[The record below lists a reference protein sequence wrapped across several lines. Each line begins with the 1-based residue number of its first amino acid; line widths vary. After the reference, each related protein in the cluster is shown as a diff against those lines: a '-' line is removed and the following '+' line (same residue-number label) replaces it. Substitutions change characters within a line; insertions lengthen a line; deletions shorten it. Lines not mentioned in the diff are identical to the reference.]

1 MMTDIPMVT
10 SRFLDITLTEN
21 ITEIRFKPDRSLTAG
36 SERRARQAVQIV
48 RSALKRLK
56 SRRLHEDGEGIT
68 AQIVEAS
75 DVALERIVATIDHKL
90 DDLGQEPLTAKMA
103 EEILGI
109 TSRERV
115 RWSKDGRLP
124 NAGKASFRRGQN
136 RINLFTYSPT
146 AIAELVADPE
156 IIENWRT
163 MDQTAPDHGAGARAS
178 NLTE

>member
-1 MMTDIPMVT
+1 MMTDIPTIT
-10 SRFLDITLTEN
+10 SRVLDITLTGN
-21 ITEIRFKPDRSLTAG
+21 VTEIRFKPDRLLTAG

-48 RSALKRLK
+48 RSALRRLK
-56 SRRLHEDGEGIT
+56 NRRLHEDGEGIT
-68 AQIVEAS
+68 AQIVEAD
-75 DVALERIVATIDHKL
+75 DVAVESIVATIDHKL

-124 NAGKASFRRGQN
+124 NVGKASFRRGQN

-146 AIAELVADPE
+146 AIAELAAAPE
-156 IIENWRT
+156 VIAKWRT
-163 MDQTAPDHGAGARAS
+163 MDGAAPEHDAAHESRAS
-178 NLTE
+178 